1 MVDLAKAL
9 GINIKKYRKARNLSQ
24 EQLSE
29 MVGIQPRQM
38 SKLETGVHFPSAK
51 TLENICITLDVT
63 PKDLF
68 DFDIVY
74 TDQSCLIDG
83 TYNISN
89 YRVLKSENVYQ
100 LLNKENKSRDVL
112 ANRSEKYIEQR
123 FVDMAIRTK
132 ETIAVEYFENNK
144 YANTIIYYPDGTYKI
159 FNSDKNTMINKLLK
173 DIIKISND
181 EAKMEFINLAL
192 SAFENPDVIPQLEL
206 ILKGLK
212 LAGR

>member
-1 MVDLAKAL
+1 MADLAKAL
-9 GINIKKYRKARNLSQ
+9 GINIKKYRKSRSLSQ

-51 TLENICITLDVT
+51 TLESICVALDVS

-68 DFDIVY
+68 DFDILY
-74 TDQSCLIDG
+74 ADQSSLDG

-100 LLNKENKSRDVL
+100 LLNKENKSRDIVT
-112 ANRSEKYIEQR
+112 NSSEKYIEQR
-123 FVDMAIRTK
+123 FVDMAVRTK
-132 ETIAVEYFENNK
+132 ETITVEYFENNK

-159 FNSDKNTMINKLLK
+159 FNTDKNTMINQLLK
-173 DIIKISND
+173 EIIRISND

-192 SAFENPDVIPQLEL
+192 SAFDNPDVIPQLEL

>member
-1 MVDLAKAL
+1 MADLAKAL
-9 GINIKKYRKARNLSQ
+9 GINIKKYRKSRSLSQ
-24 EQLSE
+24 EQLSG

-51 TLENICITLDVT
+51 TLESICVALDVS

-68 DFDIVY
+68 DFDILYV
-74 TDQSCLIDG
+74 DQSSLDG

-100 LLNKENKSRDVL
+100 LLNKENKSRDIVT
-112 ANRSEKYIEQR
+112 NSSEKYIEQR
-123 FVDMAIRTK
+123 FVDMAVRTK
-132 ETIAVEYFENNK
+132 ETITVEYFENNK

-159 FNSDKNTMINKLLK
+159 FNTDKNTMINQLLK
-173 DIIKISND
+173 EIIRISND

-192 SAFENPDVIPQLEL
+192 SAFDNPDVIPQLEL

>member
-1 MVDLAKAL
+1 MADLAKAL
-9 GINIKKYRKARNLSQ
+9 GINIKKYRKSRSLSQ

-51 TLENICITLDVT
+51 TLESICVALDVS

-68 DFDIVY
+68 DFDILY
-74 TDQSCLIDG
+74 ADQSCLDG

-100 LLNKENKSRDVL
+100 LLNKENKSRDIVT
-112 ANRSEKYIEQR
+112 NSSEKYIEQR
-123 FVDMAIRTK
+123 FVDMAVRTK
-132 ETIAVEYFENNK
+132 ETITVEYFENNK

-159 FNSDKNTMINKLLK
+159 FNTDKNTMINQLLK
-173 DIIKISND
+173 EIIRISND

-192 SAFENPDVIPQLEL
+192 SAFDNPDVIPQLEL

>member
-1 MVDLAKAL
+1 M
-9 GINIKKYRKARNLSQ
+9 
-24 EQLSE
+24 
-29 MVGIQPRQM
+29 
-38 SKLETGVHFPSAK
+38 
-51 TLENICITLDVT
+51 
-63 PKDLF
+63 F

-192 SAFENPDVIPQLEL
+192 SAFENPDVISQLEL

>member
-9 GINIKKYRKARNLSQ
+9 GINIKKYRKSRNLCQ

-51 TLENICITLDVT
+51 TLESICITLDVS
-63 PKDLF
+63 PKELF

-74 TDQSCLIDG
+74 TDKSCLVDG

-100 LLNKENKSRDVL
+100 LLNKESKSRDIL
-112 ANRSEKYIEQR
+112 TNSSEKYIEQR
-123 FVDMAIRTK
+123 FIDMAIRTK

-159 FNSDKNTMINKLLK
+159 FNTDKNAMINKLLK

-192 SAFENPDVIPQLEL
+192 SVFENSDVIPQLEL

-212 LAGR
+212 LADR